1 MKNPLGLI
9 DTCEDREGKCAG
21 ARLCLLGSITAGC
34 GADLKAFPKLHRDPP
49 T

>member
-9 DTCEDREGKCAG
+9 VTCEDQEGKCAG
-21 ARLCLLGSITAGC
+21 VRLRLLGSITAGC
-34 GADLKAFPKLHRDPP
+34 GADLKAFPKLHRDPL